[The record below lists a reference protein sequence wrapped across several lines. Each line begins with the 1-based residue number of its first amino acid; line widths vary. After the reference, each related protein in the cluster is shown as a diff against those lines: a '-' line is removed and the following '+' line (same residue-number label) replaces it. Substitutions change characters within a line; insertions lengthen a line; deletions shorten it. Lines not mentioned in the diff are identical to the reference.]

1 MRVRTSSGRLA
12 PSPKG
17 TTAASVTCGV
27 LMLIAQA
34 ANAQTSP
41 PTGTRLQ
48 GGAGFVQG
56 FAVGDF
62 AQRVNLAA
70 GGLFQLDVG
79 LGGSIFS
86 VGGEIGVMQY
96 GHESRK
102 VDVSSLIPD
111 IPGATLTVN
120 TDNTMILMHA
130 RLRAQRRAGRWRPY
144 ADALFGG
151 NWISTDTSI
160 ECNATADNADGTSGS
175 CTGPSATNAE
185 DFLLSVGAGGGV
197 MIAFT
202 PRHGVPRLDL
212 SFRYLRGGKG
222 TYLTKGAIHRE
233 GSTATLDLSQSRTD
247 MVAFY
252 VGAVIGR

>member
-1 MRVRTSSGRLA
+1 MRVRTSPGRLA
-12 PSPKG
+12 HLSG
-17 TTAASVTCGV
+17 TIAASVTCG
-27 LMLIAQA
+27 MLTLVAQA
-34 ANAQTSP
+34 ANGQTP
-41 PTGTRLQ
+41 PVSRPRLQ
-48 GGAGFVQG
+48 GGADFVQG

-62 AQRVNLAA
+62 RQRVNLAA

-79 LGGSIFS
+79 LGDSIFS
-86 VGGEIGVMQY
+86 VGGEVGMMGY

-120 TDNTMILMHA
+120 TDNTMVLLHA
-130 RLRAQRRAGRWRPY
+130 RLRAQRKTGRWRPY
-144 ADALFGG
+144 ADALVGG
-151 NWISTDTSI
+151 NWISTDTSLD
-160 ECNATADNADGTSGS
+160 CTATGINGTSGS
-175 CTGPSATNAE
+175 CDAPSATNAE
-185 DFLLSVGAGGGV
+185 DFLFSVGAGGGV

-202 PRHGVPRLDL
+202 PRPAVPRLDL

-233 GSTATLDLSQSRTD
+233 GSIATVDLSRSRTD

-252 VGAVIGR
+252 VGAVVGR